1 MKIIK
6 SSIQILI
13 IFLFLF
19 IGFTVNTYANV
30 YIVSTKATKTKLKP
44 PARLKFKISPLL
56 KQRISLIGNMDIQTA
71 LNLIARSVRGISLVI
86 TNPIHNGNI
95 NDFYIKR
102 RPLYLVLKT
111 VIVANGYG
119 YSYKAGILKVF
130 GFEKRTFR
138 MPVSDLFLQF
148 SGSVGAAGMNAG
160 NAGNNNNGINSAMNT
175 AGTQTSAT
183 ATASAT
189 QGGSNLSNP
198 GGEISLTASNKKSLY
213 QYLKDNLK
221 IILKHGSFTIEPKNG
236 IIYLSGRA
244 AEVESSLN
252 FLRKV
257 KENLS
262 HMVLL
267 KVEVIDITLNK
278 QFQAGI
284 NWNEV
289 FNSAFK
295 SNALGISSVS
305 IGLPLASGNDIS
317 NIPELTFG
325 GGSQSAVINALSTQ
339 GTVDVISQPRLMLI
353 SGETRII
360 SSGTISNFLQTVM
373 TTSLG
378 GLTSTTQTYPVIGQA
393 YSGLGIAFTPYVDYK
408 KSLVHV
414 TINFMDND
422 ITGYNQFTVSGNT
435 FSEPDISAKSFT
447 DTVIIPNNKTM
458 VIGGILS
465 TNKTKTTYGVPVL
478 ENIPLLGNLFKSV
491 NYQKT
496 KDDLIIMITPIITS
510 E

>member
-1 MKIIK
+1 
-6 SSIQILI
+6 
-13 IFLFLF
+13 
-19 IGFTVNTYANV
+19 V
-30 YIVSTKATKTKLKP
+30 YIVSAKTPKPKLKP
-44 PARLKFKISPLL
+44 SARSTLKIPFLL

-71 LNLIARSVRGISLVI
+71 LNLIARSVQGVSLII
-86 TNPIHNGNI
+86 TNPIYNDEK

-102 RPLYLVLKT
+102 QPLYRVLKT

-119 YSYKAGILKVF
+119 YSYKTGILKVF

-138 MPVSDLFLQF
+138 IPVSDLFLQF

-160 NAGNNNNGINSAMNT
+160 NNNNNMNSAMGGLGT
-175 AGTQTSAT
+175 AGTT

-189 QGGSNLSNP
+189 QTTSGSNNLSNP
-198 GGEISLTASNKKSLY
+198 GGEISLSASNKKSLY

-252 FLRKV
+252 FLKKV

-325 GGSQSAVINALSTQ
+325 SGSQGAVINALSTQ

-353 SGETRII
+353 SGETRVI
-360 SSGTISNFLQTVM
+360 SSGTISNYLQTVM

-408 KSLVHV
+408 RGLVHV
-414 TINFMDND
+414 TINFMDNN

-435 FSEPDISAKSFT
+435 FSEPEISAKSFT
-447 DTVIIPNNKTM
+447 DTVIIQNNKTM

-465 TNKTKTTYGVPVL
+465 TNKTKSTYGVPLL
-478 ENIPLLGNLFKSV
+478 EDVPLLGNLFKSV

>member
-6 SSIQILI
+6 SKTGIQILI

-19 IGFTVNTYANV
+19 SGFCGNARANV
-30 YIVSTKATKTKLKP
+30 YIVSAKTPSLKLKP
-44 PARLKFKISPLL
+44 PARLKLKIPLLL
-56 KQRISLIGNMDIQTA
+56 KQRISLTGNMDIQTA
-71 LNLIARSVRGISLVI
+71 LNLIARSVRGVSLVI
-86 TNPIHNGNI
+86 TNPIHNGNT

-102 RPLYLVLKT
+102 QPLYRVLKT
-111 VIVANGYG
+111 VVVANGYG

-130 GFEKRTFR
+130 GFKKRTFR
-138 MPVSDLFLQF
+138 IPVSDLFLQF

-160 NAGNNNNGINSAMNT
+160 NNNNNINSAMNG
-175 AGTQTSAT
+175 AGTQPST
-183 ATASAT
+183 AASAT
-189 QGGSNLSNP
+189 QTSGGSNLSNP
-198 GGEISLTASNKKSLY
+198 GGEISLSASNKKSLY

-252 FLRKV
+252 FLKKV

-325 GGSQSAVINALSTQ
+325 SGSQGAVINALSTQ

-353 SGETRII
+353 SGETRVI
-360 SSGTISNFLQTVM
+360 SSGTISNYLQTVM

-408 KSLVHV
+408 RGLVHV
-414 TINFMDND
+414 TINFMDNN

-435 FSEPDISAKSFT
+435 FSEPEISAKSFT

-465 TNKTKTTYGVPVL
+465 TNKTKSTYGVPLL
-478 ENIPLLGNLFKSV
+478 EDVPLLGNLFKSV

-496 KDDLIIMITPIITS
+496 KNDLIIMITPIITS